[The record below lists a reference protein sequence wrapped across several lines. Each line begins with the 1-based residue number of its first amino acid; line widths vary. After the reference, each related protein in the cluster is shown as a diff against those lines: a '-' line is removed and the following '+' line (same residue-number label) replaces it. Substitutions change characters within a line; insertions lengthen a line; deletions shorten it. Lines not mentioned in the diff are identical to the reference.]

1 MLPYGRPNNEDY
13 VETAPRLSANNFQCL
28 TCSCTPRACIDTVLH
43 LTARLASFF
52 RSAGSRRS
60 VQGAFKFAP
69 SRHSRDIKWPGLAS
83 LGGLFLCFLAPGRPA
98 RHILALTQ
106 APGGGQGCNKGRVC
120 ARVAFKF
127 GSPAQLVSR
136 AGRPDSGASKPPPG
150 SRTVAAAAPSFPVLM
165 ARMPG
170 KDVH

>member
-1 MLPYGRPNNEDY
+1 MLPYGRPNNEDCY

-28 TCSCTPRACIDTVLH
+28 TCSCTPRACIGTVLH

-60 VQGAFKFAP
+60 VQGAFKFVP

-98 RHILALTQ
+98 RHTLALTQ
-106 APGGGQGCNKGRVC
+106 AGPRASESQVWV
-120 ARVAFKF
+120 AR
-127 GSPAQLVSR
+127 SVSR
-136 AGRPDSGASKPPPG
+136 GRPEPRSRPRGRAQWQQQRPP
-150 SRTVAAAAPSFPVLM
+150 FPFSCPY
-165 ARMPG
+165 AG
-170 KDVH
+170 KGCPLDGE